1 MAFKP
6 KTKIMYIGGARPNF
20 IKIFPLMEEA
30 RKWERI
36 KPILVHTGQHYDF
49 EMSKIFFEELKIPKP
64 DYNLGVGSG
73 SHTIQTAKIME
84 RLEPILL
91 KEKPKLVIVVGDV
104 NSTLAGALVAAKL
117 HIPVAH
123 IEAGLRSF
131 DKRMP
136 EEINRL
142 LTDHI
147 SDYLFASESSAVQNL
162 LKEGIERKKIFFV
175 GNVMIDTLLK
185 SKVLDAK
192 RTPRRVA
199 SQKSKILEKL
209 RLKKK
214 EYGVLTLHRSENVD
228 NRNVLKEILETI
240 EEIQKKI
247 KIIWPI
253 HPRAK
258 KQLKKF
264 NLFDKTRE
272 MENLVLIKPLGYLEM
287 LSLNIQAKFVLTDS
301 GGIQEE
307 TTVLGIPCL
316 TLRENTERPITVTE
330 GTNLI
335 VRTKKRRIILE
346 TSKILRG
353 DSKKGRIPRYWDGKA
368 SQRILKILNRTIKYG
383 RF

>member
-6 KTKIMYIGGARPNF
+6 KTKIIYIGGARPNF
-20 IKIFPLMEEA
+20 IKISSLIEET
-30 RKWERI
+30 RKWKKI
-36 KPILVHTGQHYDF
+36 KLVLVHTGQHYDF

-91 KEKPKLVIVVGDV
+91 KEKPRLVIVVGDV

-147 SDYLFASESSAVQNL
+147 ADYLFTTESSAVQNL

-175 GNVMIDTLLK
+175 GNLMIDTLLK
-185 SKVLDAK
+185 SKV
-192 RTPRRVA
+192 R
-199 SQKSKILEKL
+199 SQKSKTLEKL
-209 RLKKK
+209 WLKKK
-214 EYGVLTLHRSENVD
+214 EYGVLTLHRPENVD
-228 NRNVLKEILETI
+228 NKNILKEILEAI

-253 HPRAK
+253 HPRAR

-264 NLFDKTRE
+264 NLFDKIKE
-272 MENLVLIKPLGYLEM
+272 MKNLVLIKPLGYLEM
-287 LSLNIQAKFVLTDS
+287 LSLNSQAKFVLTDS

-316 TLRENTERPITVTE
+316 TLRENTERPITVTK
-330 GTNLI
+330 GTNII
-335 VRTKKRRIILE
+335 VWTKKRRIILE

-353 DSKKGRIPRYWDGKA
+353 DSKKGRIPRYWDGKT
-368 SQRILKILNRTIKYG
+368 SQRILKILNKTIKYG